1 MLKFDF
7 FFSKEIKSV
16 KFAFLYPYSYED
28 QRSDILTLKNL
39 YEVNHDQDIFF
50 KQYELIKSY
59 QQRVIDMVI
68 ISSHEGKDGYENI
81 KYDEHFDMKEKLV
94 KFRNNKPIIFVSAR
108 VHPIETPSSFCMKGI
123 I

>member
-1 MLKFDF
+1 
-7 FFSKEIKSV
+7 
-16 KFAFLYPYSYED
+16 
-28 QRSDILTLKNL
+28 L